1 MHHRT
6 AKRIH
11 NNNINN
17 ATQMMPLSHRSQG
30 PRRSRRSHLSHRA
43 VSQPL
48 SIQKQLRLVLSCL
61 PLGTSLATS
70 TIYIYTDIYICI
82 YMCIF
87 LPTLLL
93 SISVTKIS

>member
-70 TIYIYTDIYICI
+70 TIYIYTDIYTYMYIYVYLFAYIVVVNICN
-82 YMCIF
+82 
-87 LPTLLL
+87 
-93 SISVTKIS
+93 

>member
-70 TIYIYTDIYICI
+70 TIYIYTDICI
-82 YMCIF
+82 YMYIYVYLFAYIVVVNICN
-87 LPTLLL
+87 
-93 SISVTKIS
+93 

>member
-11 NNNINN
+11 NNDINN

-70 TIYIYTDIYICI
+70 TIYIYTDICI
-82 YMCIF
+82 YMYIYVYLFAYIVVVNICN
-87 LPTLLL
+87 
-93 SISVTKIS
+93 